1 MPRRSRSR
9 SRSRSPRKERERR
22 RDRERKH
29 RRRSRSRSRSRSAP
43 RYRSR
48 SRSAPRY
55 RSRSRSPPRYR
66 SRSRSPRGRY
76 RSRSRSPGRKNRDR
90 RNNMVRSDDSD
101 EEVQFIMEEKPHD
114 TSQLT
119 DKTDEEKEMFRV
131 MGFLQFDTTKEKP
144 VNKKPIYVANIV
156 HKRKYRQYM
165 NRRGGFNR
173 PLDFI
178 A

>member
-9 SRSRSPRKERERR
+9 SPRKDRERR
-22 RDRERKH
+22 RDRERDRKH
-29 RRRSRSRSRSRSAP
+29 RRRSRS
-43 RYRSR
+43 
-48 SRSAPRY
+48 

-66 SRSRSPRGRY
+66 SRSRSPRYRSRSRSPRNRY
-76 RSRSRSPGRKNRDR
+76 RSRSRSPGRRRER
-90 RNNMVRSDDSD
+90 RNNPVRDARTDDD
-101 EEVQFIMEEKPHD
+101 GEVRFIMEEKAID
-114 TSQLT
+114 TSQLV
-119 DKTDEEKEMFRV
+119 DKTDEEKEMYKV
-131 MGFLQFDTTKEKP
+131 MGFLSFDTTKEKH
-144 VNKKPIYVANIV
+144 VIGNQVYVANVV